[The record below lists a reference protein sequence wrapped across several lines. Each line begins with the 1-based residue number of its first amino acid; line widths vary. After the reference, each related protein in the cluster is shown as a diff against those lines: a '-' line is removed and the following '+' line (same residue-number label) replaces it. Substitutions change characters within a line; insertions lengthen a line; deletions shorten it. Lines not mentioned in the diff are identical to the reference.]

1 MVTGIWGAVGGLA
14 LLAYFAYRLPD
25 ISNLSLQ
32 ERSRSV
38 RLLDR
43 SGQVFATFG
52 AYHGAPLAVDALPPH
67 LAAALVATEDRRFYD
82 HFGIDV
88 IGVARAAMVNF
99 EAGRIRQGGS
109 TLTQQLAKNVFL
121 TPARTLERKV
131 QEVLLALWL
140 EARFSKAELLTIY
153 LNRVYFGAGAYG
165 VTAAADTY
173 FGKSARALTVPE
185 AALLMGLLKAPSS
198 LNVAVNPEGARR
210 SHGPGPRQ
218 YGRHRRKERPAR
230 RALASACRLCA
241 GPPRP
246 PAITVISPIGRLSGR
261 SPWPGPRPAI

>member
-1 MVTGIWGAVGGLA
+1 MTGIWGAVGGLA

-88 IGVARAAMVNF
+88 IGVARAAMVNL

-173 FGKSARALTVPE
+173 FGKSASALTVPE
-185 AALLMGLLKAPSS
+185 AALLIGLLKAPSS
-198 LNVAVNPEGARR
+198 LNPAINPKGARR
-210 SHGPGPRQ
+210 RMAQVLTNMVATGDLDTARAARL
-218 YGRHRRKERPAR
+218 GR
-230 RALASACRLCA
+230 RL
-241 GPPRP
+241 PPLQG
-246 PAITVISPIGRLSGR
+246 AAATS
-261 SPWPGPRPAI
+261 

>member
-1 MVTGIWGAVGGLA
+1 M
-14 LLAYFAYRLPD
+14 
-25 ISNLSLQ
+25 
-32 ERSRSV
+32 
-38 RLLDR
+38 
-43 SGQVFATFG
+43 
-52 AYHGAPLAVDALPPH
+52 
-67 LAAALVATEDRRFYD
+67 
-82 HFGIDV
+82 
-88 IGVARAAMVNF
+88 

-185 AALLMGLLKAPSS
+185 AALLIGLLKAPSS
-198 LNVAVNPEGARR
+198 LNPAINPKGARR
-210 SHGPGPRQ
+210 RMAQVLTNMVATGDLDTARAARLGRRREQCSSRRWSSPLKVGP
-218 YGRHRRKERPAR
+218 K
-230 RALASACRLCA
+230 L
-241 GPPRP
+241 
-246 PAITVISPIGRLSGR
+246 
-261 SPWPGPRPAI
+261 